1 MAAIRAEHENQ
12 YRTIQAQKTKL
23 DIVVGD
29 LQELRL
35 LGKPELELH
44 EGGDSG
50 ANGAEGEIEAG
61 EASRG
66 GTPAVPEEGAIDTE
80 MADATSSGKKRE
92 REETG
97 ELPEEEKEEGEEE
110 EEPAT
115 AANKNAVDS
124 DEDDVPLAKS
134 LALNPGARPLVPRSS
149 SSRPSTPRPA
159 PVTSLPSSLSKR
171 EDGEE
176 EDIEMGEVSEEP
188 KNGKKVKAEPEEL
201 EEGEA
206 SDFSSELSDPPDD

>member
-1 MAAIRAEHENQ
+1 MLFRS
-12 YRTIQAQKTKL
+12 
-23 DIVVGD
+23 
-29 LQELRL
+29 RL
-35 LGKPELELH
+35 LGKPELDLQ
-44 EGGDSG
+44 EGDGG
-50 ANGAEGEIEAG
+50 ANGADGEVEAG

-66 GTPAVPEEGAIDTE
+66 GTPAVPEEGAVDTE
-80 MADATSSGKKRE
+80 MADATTSGKKRE

-97 ELPEEEKEEGEEE
+97 ELPEEEKEEGEEDE
-110 EEPAT
+110 EPPAT
-115 AANKNAVDS
+115 ADKNTVDS

-134 LALNPGARPLVPRSS
+134 LALNPGARPFVPRSS

-159 PVTSLPSSLSKR
+159 PSTSLPSSLSKR

-188 KNGKKVKAEPEEL
+188 KNGKKVKAEPDEL